1 MPKIEDN
8 KDKQDNHKVWIASF
22 DPGSVN
28 FSFCIQELDLNDL
41 KKVKPLKLKRNAT
54 SDEENQYDKNLQA
67 LHACSKVVIV
77 KNTNLTLGCNK
88 DKYVDLKVFYN
99 ITDYLD
105 EYKSYFDKCSYI
117 VVEQQMSFGK
127 KKNTLAVK
135 IAQHIISYFI
145 FNYGSF
151 KRIYEYPSYNKT
163 QVLNAPK
170 KMDKPA
176 RKKWAISKA
185 LDILENRRDLETHS
199 HISKSKKKDD
209 LSDTIVMTESFV
221 YSEIVLAKKK

>member
-1 MPKIEDN
+1 MSNLPSPA
-8 KDKQDNHKVWIASF
+8 KDKIWIASF

-28 FSFCIQELDLNDL
+28 FSFCIEELNL
-41 KKVKPLKLKRNAT
+41 KQLEKVKSLKLKRN
-54 SDEENQYDKNLQA
+54 SSENEEKIYNKNLD
-67 LHACSKVVIV
+67 LIHGCSKVVIV
-77 KNTNLTLGCNK
+77 KNTNLTLGCDKN
-88 DKYVDLKVFYN
+88 KYVDLKVFYN

-105 EYKSYFDKCSYI
+105 QYKIYFDNCSYI

-145 FNYGSF
+145 LNYGSF

-170 KMDKPA
+170 GMDKPK
-176 RKKWAISKA
+176 RKKWAIEKA
-185 LDILENRRDLETHS
+185 LSILESRGDLETHS

-209 LSDTIVMTESFV
+209 LSDTIVMTESFI
-221 YSEIVLAKKK
+221 YSELVLGKLIK